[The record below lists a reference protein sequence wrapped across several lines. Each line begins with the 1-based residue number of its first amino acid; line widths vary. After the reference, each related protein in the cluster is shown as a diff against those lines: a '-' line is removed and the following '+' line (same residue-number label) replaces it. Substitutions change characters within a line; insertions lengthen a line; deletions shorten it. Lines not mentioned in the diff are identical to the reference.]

1 MKIYLFSGSPN
12 VDGLTAACC
21 RAAEA
26 GARNAGAEIV
36 WINLNTMRVE
46 RCRPCGNGW
55 CTCREEHVCTGIEDD
70 FQKLHRQLQEAD
82 GLIIVTP
89 VYWGGLSETTASFFE
104 RLRRCE
110 AFKRHLP
117 GNKQSILHAKP
128 AVAVAA
134 AGGSGRGTVS
144 CLVDLER
151 LLNHLGAD
159 IFDLFAVSRRSRKYK
174 LAAIEA
180 CIAELAAAGKK

>member
-12 VDGLTAACC
+12 ADGLTAACC

-26 GARNAGAEIV
+26 GAKKAGAETV
-36 WINLNTMRVE
+36 WINLNAVKVG
-46 RCRPCGNGW
+46 RCLACGNGW
-55 CTCREEHVCTGIEDD
+55 GTCRDEHVCTGIEDD
-70 FQKLHRQLQEAD
+70 FQKLHRELQEAD
-82 GLIIVTP
+82 GIVIVTP
-89 VYWGGLSETTASFFE
+89 VYWGGLSEATASFFE

-110 AFKRHLP
+110 AFKEHLP
-117 GNKQSILHAKP
+117 GKHSILHAKP

-144 CLVDLER
+144 CLVELER
-151 LLNHLGAD
+151 MLQHLGAD
-159 IFDLFAVSRRSRKYK
+159 IFDLFAVTRKSRPYK

-180 CIAELAAAGKK
+180 GIAEMAAAGKK